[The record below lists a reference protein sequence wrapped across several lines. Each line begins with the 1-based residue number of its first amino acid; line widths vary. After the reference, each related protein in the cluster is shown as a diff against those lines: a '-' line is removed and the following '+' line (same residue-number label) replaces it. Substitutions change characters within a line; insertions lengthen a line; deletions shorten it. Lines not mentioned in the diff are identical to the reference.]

1 MREGG
6 RGSKRNLKN
15 VKSSFTSFTCDKRIA
30 SMTRSLSHKQQAD
43 TGNELNGQNKAET
56 AREEEI
62 CMRQQLAAVR
72 QRLGDC

>member
-1 MREGG
+1 
-6 RGSKRNLKN
+6 
-15 VKSSFTSFTCDKRIA
+15 
-30 SMTRSLSHKQQAD
+30 MTRSLSHKQQAD
-43 TGNELNGQNKAET
+43 AGNELTGQNKAET